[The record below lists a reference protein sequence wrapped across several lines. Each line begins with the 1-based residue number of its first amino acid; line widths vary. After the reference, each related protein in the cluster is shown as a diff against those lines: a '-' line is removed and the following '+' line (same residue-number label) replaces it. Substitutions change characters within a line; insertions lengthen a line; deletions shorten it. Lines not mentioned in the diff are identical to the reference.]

1 MSKFPE
7 LMNEIAT
14 LKNECITATK
24 QVSENDEK
32 IHASIDKTVDNLESS
47 LDVCSYPNREV
58 QIPLSKIYTEDIPH
72 EHNDELM
79 IKVVDRFNSFKS
91 AFENTSQKLTDLIH
105 DYRKKLNDLGE
116 PVTNIKNETDKLYPK
131 FKEAI
136 NILAQPL
143 SIVVE
148 GFEVEEFRKKNFKDK
163 EVLSK
168 FRELLDQLKAT
179 FEKYNPALNSFNEVS
194 INLFETVSQSG
205 DSFSNF
211 IEEKMLEKIKQI
223 PGILNEGIAIIPET
237 SKSLNKFNEEIKN
250 KGGDREAKYD
260 EILTKVLNVTRKI
273 DNQVFNS
280 SKSIENDFRTLEGKV
295 STVKK
300 DIEGKGD
307 SFNQYVKILK
317 EEGKKII
324 DIVNEIRKLFDKGP
338 VQIKFDDKDI
348 QFPFYEY
355 AKRLNKGFEK
365 IEEIKEEVQ
374 KPMKLVMVV
383 LGDQINTVTL
393 DLLFIMDITE
403 SMQDLLDE
411 TRDSI
416 KYILDKIKR
425 DCPGIDVRFAY
436 EGYRDFADLK
446 EGQVYYTIDFE
457 TDMDV
462 FKSKLD
468 EITCIGGGDDAED
481 VAGGLNAG
489 LNMNWR
495 SNARYAILIAD
506 APGHGNQYH
515 TNEVQDDYES
525 GDPNGL
531 VLEDIMEKYADNN
544 INLCLTKIDDYTDIM
559 FEKMTKAYKA
569 RSEKS
574 TDKPKIEII
583 EYEDDEEIEA
593 KEKEEKEKKEGK
605 ESKEKKEKKRTMGNL
620 VAKTA
625 IEIYNQ
631 YSQKAEKANK

>member
-1 MSKFPE
+1 MAKFAE
-7 LMNEIAT
+7 IMNEIAR
-14 LKNECITATK
+14 LKNECIISTK

-32 IHASIDKTVDNLESS
+32 IHDNIDKTVDNLESS
-47 LDVCSYPNREV
+47 LDVCYYPNREV

-72 EHNDELM
+72 SNSDELM

-91 AFENTSQKLTDLIH
+91 AFEESSQKLTDLIYA
-105 DYRKKLNDLGE
+105 YRQKLKDLGE
-116 PVTNIKNETDKLYPK
+116 PVNSIKNETDRLYPK

-143 SIVVE
+143 TIVVE
-148 GFEVEEFRKKNFKDK
+148 GFEVEEFRKKQFKNKD
-163 EVLSK
+163 VLSK
-168 FRELLDQLKAT
+168 FKQLLDELKAT
-179 FEKYNPALNSFNEVS
+179 FDKYNPALDNFNNVT
-194 INLFETVSQSG
+194 NDLFTTVSQSG
-205 DSFSNF
+205 TSFSYF

-237 SKSLNKFNEEIKN
+237 CKNINKFNQEIK
-250 KGGDREAKYD
+250 KKQGDTQKEREDKYD
-260 EILTKVLNVTRKI
+260 EILTKALNMTRKV

-280 SKSIENDFRTLEGKV
+280 SKSIENDFKTLEEKV
-295 STVKK
+295 SNVKK
-300 DIEGKGD
+300 DIEDKGN
-307 SFNQYVKILK
+307 SYNEYVKILK
-317 EEGKKII
+317 DEGKKII
-324 DIVNEIRKLFDKGP
+324 DIVNEIRKLFDLGP
-338 VQIKFDDKDI
+338 VNLKFDDKDI
-348 QFPFYEY
+348 EFPFYEY

-365 IEEIKEEVQ
+365 IEEIKVEVQ

-383 LGDQINTVTL
+383 LGNQINTVTL

-425 DCPGIDVRFAY
+425 DSPGIDVRFAY

-446 EGQVYYTIDFE
+446 EGQKYYTIDFE
-457 TDMDV
+457 TDLDL

-468 EITCIGGGDDAED
+468 GIKAIGGGDDAED
-481 VAGGLNAG
+481 VAGGLNSG

-506 APGHGNQYH
+506 APAHGNQYH
-515 TNEVQDDYES
+515 TQDVQDDYGS

-531 VLEDIMEKYADNN
+531 VLEELMEKYVDNN
-544 INLCLTKIDDYTDIM
+544 INLCLTKIDEYTDIM
-559 FEKMTKAYKA
+559 FDKMIKAYRA

-574 TDKPKIEII
+574 KDKPRIEII
-583 EYEDDEEIEA
+583 NYEEEEDIDIKA
-593 KEKEEKEKKEGK
+593 K
-605 ESKEKKEKKRTMGNL
+605 SKEKKRTMGNL

-631 YSQKAEKANK
+631 YSKK

>member
-1 MSKFPE
+1 MSSFPE
-7 LMNEIAT
+7 LMNEIARQ
-14 LKNECITATK
+14 KNECITSTK

-32 IHASIDKTVDNLESS
+32 IHSIIDKTIDSLECSI
-47 LDVCSYPNREV
+47 DVCSYPNREV

-72 EHNDELM
+72 ANNDELM
-79 IKVVDRFNSFKS
+79 IKVVERFNSYKS
-91 AFENTSQKLTDLIH
+91 AFEDTSKQLTDLIYT
-105 DYRKKLNDLGE
+105 YRKKLSDLKE

-143 SIVVE
+143 TIVVE
-148 GFEVEEFRKKNFKDK
+148 GFEVEEFRKKQFKNKD
-163 EVLSK
+163 VLSK
-168 FRELLDQLKAT
+168 FKQLLDELKAT
-179 FEKYNPALNSFNEVS
+179 FDKYNPALDNFNNVT
-194 INLFETVSQSG
+194 NDLFTTVSQSG
-205 DSFSNF
+205 TSFSNF

-237 SKSLNKFNEEIKN
+237 CKNINKFNQEIK
-250 KGGDREAKYD
+250 KKQGDTQKEREDKYD
-260 EILTKVLNVTRKI
+260 EILTKALNMTRKV

-280 SKSIENDFRTLEGKV
+280 NKNIENDFKTLEQKV
-295 STVKK
+295 SSVKN

-307 SFNQYVKILK
+307 SYNNYVKTLK
-317 EEGKKII
+317 DEGKKII
-324 DIVNEIRKLFDKGP
+324 DIVNEIRKLFDLGP
-338 VQIKFDDKDI
+338 VNLKFDDKDI
-348 QFPFYEY
+348 EFPFYEY

-365 IEEIKEEVQ
+365 IEEIKVEVQ

-383 LGDQINTVTL
+383 LGNQINTVTL

-425 DCPGIDVRFAY
+425 DSPGIDVRFAY

-446 EGQVYYTIDFE
+446 EGQKYYTIDFE
-457 TDMDV
+457 TDLDL

-468 EITCIGGGDDAED
+468 GIKAIGGGDDAED
-481 VAGGLNAG
+481 VAGGLNSG

-506 APGHGNQYH
+506 APAHGNQYH
-515 TNEVQDDYES
+515 TQEVQDDYGS

-531 VLEDIMEKYADNN
+531 VLEELMEKYVDNN
-544 INLCLTKIDDYTDIM
+544 INLCLTKIDEYTDIM
-559 FEKMTKAYKA
+559 FDKMIKAYRT

-574 TDKPKIEII
+574 KDKPRIEII
-583 EYEDDEEIEA
+583 NYEEEEDIDIKA
-593 KEKEEKEKKEGK
+593 K
-605 ESKEKKEKKRTMGNL
+605 SKEKKRTMGNL

-631 YSQKAEKANK
+631 YSKK

>member
-1 MSKFPE
+1 MSSFAE
-7 LMNEIAT
+7 IMNEIAR
-14 LKNECITATK
+14 LKNECITSTK

-32 IHASIDKTVDNLESS
+32 IHQSIDQTVDNLECS
-47 LDVCSYPNREV
+47 LDVCNYPNREV
-58 QIPLSKIYTEDIPH
+58 QLPLSKIYTEDIPH
-72 EHNDELM
+72 ADNDELM
-79 IKVVDRFNSFKS
+79 IKVVERFNSFKS
-91 AFENTSQKLTDLIH
+91 AFEESSSKLTDLINA
-105 DYRKKLNDLGE
+105 YRQKLIGLSE
-116 PVTNIKNETDKLYPK
+116 PVSNIHKETDQLYPK
-131 FKEAI
+131 FKEAL

-148 GFEVEEFRKKNFKDK
+148 GFEVEEFRKKNFKSE
-163 EVLSK
+163 EVLAK
-168 FRELLDQLKAT
+168 FRKLLEELKAA
-179 FEKYNPALNSFNEVS
+179 FEKYNPTLKSFNDVT
-194 INLFETVSQSG
+194 NDLFNTVSQSG
-205 DSFSNF
+205 NSFSNF

-223 PGILNEGIAIIPET
+223 PGILNEGIAAIPET
-237 SKSLNKFNEEIKN
+237 SKTLNNFNEEIKKK
-250 KGGDREAKYD
+250 KGDTQKQREDKYD
-260 EILTKVLNVTRKI
+260 EILTKILNITRKV
-273 DNQVFNS
+273 DNQVSNS
-280 SKSIENDFRTLEGKV
+280 SNSIENDFKTLEEKV
-295 STVKK
+295 STVKN

-307 SFNQYVKILK
+307 SYNQYVKILK

-338 VQIKFDDKDI
+338 VSIKFDDKNI
-348 QFPFYEY
+348 EFPFYEY

-425 DCPGIDVRFAY
+425 DSPGIDVRFAY

-446 EGQVYYTIDFE
+446 AGQKYYTIDFE
-457 TDMDV
+457 TDLDL
-462 FKSKLD
+462 FKSKLN
-468 EITCIGGGDDAED
+468 EITAIGGGDDAED

-489 LNMNWR
+489 LKMNWR

-515 TNEVQDDYES
+515 DNEVQDDYGN

-531 VLEDIMEKYADNN
+531 VIEELMEKYVDNN

-559 FEKMTKAYKA
+559 FDKMMQAYKL
-569 RSEKS
+569 KS
-574 TDKPKIEII
+574 AQSKEKPKIEVINYDEDEDTI
-583 EYEDDEEIEA
+583 ED
-593 KEKEEKEKKEGK
+593 KNK
-605 ESKEKKEKKRTMGNL
+605 KKEKKRTMGNL

-631 YSQKAEKANK
+631 YSQKADKK

>member
-1 MSKFPE
+1 MSSFPE
-7 LMNEIAT
+7 LMNEIARQ
-14 LKNECITATK
+14 KNECITSTK

-32 IHASIDKTVDNLESS
+32 IHSIIDKTIDSLECSI
-47 LDVCSYPNREV
+47 DVCSYPNREV

-72 EHNDELM
+72 ANNDELM
-79 IKVVDRFNSFKS
+79 IKVVERFNSYKS
-91 AFENTSQKLTDLIH
+91 AFEDTSKQLTDLIYT
-105 DYRKKLNDLGE
+105 YRKKLSDLKE

-143 SIVVE
+143 TIVVE
-148 GFEVEEFRKKNFKDK
+148 GFEVEEFRKKQFKNKD
-163 EVLSK
+163 VLSK
-168 FRELLDQLKAT
+168 FKQLLDELKAT
-179 FEKYNPALNSFNEVS
+179 FDKYNPALDNFNNVT
-194 INLFETVSQSG
+194 NDLFTTVSQSG
-205 DSFSNF
+205 TSFSNF

-237 SKSLNKFNEEIKN
+237 CKNINKFNQEIK
-250 KGGDREAKYD
+250 KKQGDTQKEREDKYD
-260 EILTKVLNVTRKI
+260 EILTKALNMTRKV

-280 SKSIENDFRTLEGKV
+280 NKSIENDFKTLEQKV
-295 STVKK
+295 SSVKN

-307 SFNQYVKILK
+307 SYNNYVKILK
-317 EEGKKII
+317 DEGKKII
-324 DIVNEIRKLFDKGP
+324 DIVNEIRKLFDLGP
-338 VQIKFDDKDI
+338 VNLKFDDKDI
-348 QFPFYEY
+348 EFPFYEY

-365 IEEIKEEVQ
+365 IEEIKVEVQ

-383 LGDQINTVTL
+383 LGNQINTVTL

-425 DCPGIDVRFAY
+425 DSPGIDVRFAY

-446 EGQVYYTIDFE
+446 EGQKYYTIDFE
-457 TDMDV
+457 TDLDL

-468 EITCIGGGDDAED
+468 GIKAIGGGDDAED
-481 VAGGLNAG
+481 VAGGLNSG

-506 APGHGNQYH
+506 APAHGNQYH
-515 TNEVQDDYES
+515 TQEVQDDYGS

-531 VLEDIMEKYADNN
+531 VLEELMEKYVDNN
-544 INLCLTKIDDYTDIM
+544 INLCLTKIDEYTDIM
-559 FEKMTKAYKA
+559 FDKMIKAYRA

-574 TDKPKIEII
+574 KDKPRIEII
-583 EYEDDEEIEA
+583 NYEEEEDIDIKA
-593 KEKEEKEKKEGK
+593 K
-605 ESKEKKEKKRTMGNL
+605 SKEKKRTMGNL

-631 YSQKAEKANK
+631 YSKK

>member
-1 MSKFPE
+1 MAKFAE
-7 LMNEIAT
+7 IMNEIAR
-14 LKNECITATK
+14 LKNECIISTK

-32 IHASIDKTVDNLESS
+32 IHDNIDKTVDNLESS
-47 LDVCSYPNREV
+47 LDVCYYPNREV

-72 EHNDELM
+72 SNSDELM

-91 AFENTSQKLTDLIH
+91 AFEESSQKLTDLIYA
-105 DYRKKLNDLGE
+105 YRQKLKDLGE
-116 PVTNIKNETDKLYPK
+116 PVNSIKNETDRLYPK

-143 SIVVE
+143 TIVVE
-148 GFEVEEFRKKNFKDK
+148 GFEVEEFRKKNFKNE
-163 EVLSK
+163 EVLAK
-168 FRELLDQLKAT
+168 FRQLLEELKAA
-179 FEKYNPALNSFNEVS
+179 FEKYNPALNNFNEVTN
-194 INLFETVSQSG
+194 NLFDTVSQSG
-205 DSFSNF
+205 NSFSNF

-223 PGILNEGIAIIPET
+223 PGILNEGISAIPQT
-237 SKSLNKFNEEIKN
+237 SKSINKFNEEIK
-250 KGGDREAKYD
+250 KKEGDTQKEREDKYD
-260 EILTKVLNVTRKI
+260 EILIKVLNMTRKV

-280 SKSIENDFRTLEGKV
+280 SKSIENDFKTLEEKV
-295 STVKK
+295 SNVKK
-300 DIEGKGD
+300 DIEDKGN
-307 SFNQYVKILK
+307 SYNEYVKILK
-317 EEGKKII
+317 DEGKKII

-338 VQIKFDDKDI
+338 VSIKFDDKDI
-348 QFPFYEY
+348 EFPFYEY

-425 DCPGIDVRFAY
+425 DSPGIDVRFAY

-446 EGQVYYTIDFE
+446 EGQKYYTIDFE
-457 TDMDV
+457 TDLDL

-468 EITCIGGGDDAED
+468 EIKAIGGGDDAED

-515 TNEVQDDYES
+515 DAEVQDDYGN

-531 VLEDIMEKYADNN
+531 VLEELMEKYVDNN
-544 INLCLTKIDDYTDIM
+544 INLCLTKIDEYTDIM
-559 FEKMTKAYKA
+559 FDRMMQAYKA

-574 TDKPKIEII
+574 QDKPKIEVIN
-583 EYEDDEEIEA
+583 YDEEDSNMIDD
-593 KEKEEKEKKEGK
+593 KNKNQ
-605 ESKEKKEKKRTMGNL
+605 KEKKRTMGNL

-625 IEIYNQ
+625 IEIYNH
-631 YSQKAEKANK
+631 YSQKAEKSANQGAK

>member
-1 MSKFPE
+1 MSSFAE
-7 LMNEIAT
+7 IMNEIAR
-14 LKNECITATK
+14 LKNECIASTK

-32 IHASIDKTVDNLESS
+32 IHESIDKTVDNLECS
-47 LDVCSYPNREV
+47 LDVCNYPNREV
-58 QIPLSKIYTEDIPH
+58 QLPLSKIYTEEIPH
-72 EHNDELM
+72 VDNDELM
-79 IKVVDRFNSFKS
+79 IKVVERFNSFKS
-91 AFENTSQKLTDLIH
+91 AFEESSQKLTDLINA
-105 DYRKKLNDLGE
+105 YRQKLTGLTE
-116 PVTNIKNETDKLYPK
+116 PVSNIHKETDQLYPK
-131 FKEAI
+131 FKEAL

-148 GFEVEEFRKKNFKDK
+148 GFEVEEFRKKNFKSE
-163 EVLSK
+163 EVLAK
-168 FRELLDQLKAT
+168 FRQLLEELKAA
-179 FEKYNPALNSFNEVS
+179 FEKYNPSLKSFNDVT
-194 INLFETVSQSG
+194 NDLFNTVSQSG
-205 DSFSNF
+205 NSFSNF

-223 PGILNEGIAIIPET
+223 PKILNEGIAAIPET
-237 SKSLNKFNEEIKN
+237 SKTLNNFNEEIKKK
-250 KGGDREAKYD
+250 KGDTQKEREDKYD
-260 EILTKVLNVTRKI
+260 EILTKILNITRKV
-273 DNQVFNS
+273 DNQVSNS
-280 SKSIENDFRTLEGKV
+280 SNSIENDFKTLEEKV
-295 STVKK
+295 STVKN

-307 SFNQYVKILK
+307 SYNQYVKILK

-338 VQIKFDDKDI
+338 VSIKFDDKNI
-348 QFPFYEY
+348 EFPFYEY

-446 EGQVYYTIDFE
+446 AGQKYYTIDFE
-457 TDMDV
+457 TDLDL
-462 FKSKLD
+462 FKSKLN
-468 EITCIGGGDDAED
+468 EITAIGGGDDAED

-489 LNMNWR
+489 LKMNWR

-515 TNEVQDDYES
+515 DNEVQDDYGN

-531 VLEDIMEKYADNN
+531 VIEDLMEKYVDNN

-559 FEKMTKAYKA
+559 FDKMMQAYKL
-569 RSEKS
+569 RSAQSK
-574 TDKPKIEII
+574 DKPKIEVIN
-583 EYEDDEEIEA
+583 YDEDDDTIED
-593 KEKEEKEKKEGK
+593 KNK
-605 ESKEKKEKKRTMGNL
+605 KKEKKRTMGNL

-631 YSQKAEKANK
+631 YSQKADKK

>member
-1 MSKFPE
+1 MSSFAE
-7 LMNEIAT
+7 IMNEIAR

-32 IHASIDKTVDNLESS
+32 IHENIDKTVDNLECS
-47 LDVCSYPNREV
+47 LDVCNYPNREV
-58 QIPLSKIYTEDIPH
+58 QLPLSKIYTEDIPH
-72 EHNDELM
+72 ADNDELM
-79 IKVVDRFNSFKS
+79 IKVVERFNSFKS
-91 AFENTSQKLTDLIH
+91 AFEESSQKLTDLINA
-105 DYRKKLNDLGE
+105 YRQKLSGLSE
-116 PVTNIKNETDKLYPK
+116 PVSNIQKETDNLYPK
-131 FKEAI
+131 FKEAL

-143 SIVVE
+143 SVVVE
-148 GFEVEEFRKKNFKDK
+148 GFEVEEFRKKNFKNED
-163 EVLSK
+163 VLAK
-168 FRELLDQLKAT
+168 FRQLLEELKAA
-179 FEKYNPALNSFNEVS
+179 FEKYNPTLNSFNEVT
-194 INLFETVSQSG
+194 NDLFNTVSQSG
-205 DSFSNF
+205 NSFSNF

-223 PGILNEGIAIIPET
+223 PGILNEGISAIPQT
-237 SKSLNKFNEEIKN
+237 SKSLNNFNEEIKKK
-250 KGGDREAKYD
+250 KGDTQKEREDKYD
-260 EILTKVLNVTRKI
+260 EILTKVLNITRKV
-273 DNQVFNS
+273 DNQVSNS
-280 SKSIENDFRTLEGKV
+280 SNSIENDFKTLEEKV
-295 STVKK
+295 STVKN

-307 SFNQYVKILK
+307 SYNQYVKILK

-338 VQIKFDDKDI
+338 VNIKFDDKNI
-348 QFPFYEY
+348 EFPFYEY

-425 DCPGIDVRFAY
+425 DSPGIDVRFAY

-446 EGQVYYTIDFE
+446 AGQKYYTIDFE
-457 TDMDV
+457 TDLDL
-462 FKSKLD
+462 FKSKLN
-468 EITCIGGGDDAED
+468 EITAIGGGDDAED

-489 LNMNWR
+489 LKMNWR

-515 TNEVQDDYES
+515 DNEVQDDYGD

-531 VLEDIMEKYADNN
+531 VLEELMEKYVDNN
-544 INLCLTKIDDYTDIM
+544 INLCLTKIDEYTDIM
-559 FEKMTKAYKA
+559 FDRMMQAYRA
-569 RSEKS
+569 RSEQS
-574 TDKPKIEII
+574 VDKPKIEVINYEEDEDII
-583 EYEDDEEIEA
+583 ED
-593 KEKEEKEKKEGK
+593 KNK
-605 ESKEKKEKKRTMGNL
+605 KKEKKRTMGNL

-625 IEIYNQ
+625 IDIYNH
-631 YSQKAEKANK
+631 YSQKAEKK

>member
-1 MSKFPE
+1 MSSFAE
-7 LMNEIAT
+7 IMNEIAR

-32 IHASIDKTVDNLESS
+32 IHENIDKTVDNLECS
-47 LDVCSYPNREV
+47 LDVCNYPNREV
-58 QIPLSKIYTEDIPH
+58 QLPLSKIYIEDIPH
-72 EHNDELM
+72 ADNDELM
-79 IKVVDRFNSFKS
+79 IKVVERFNSFKT
-91 AFENTSQKLTDLIH
+91 AFEESSQKLTDLINA
-105 DYRKKLNDLGE
+105 YRQKLSGLSE
-116 PVTNIKNETDKLYPK
+116 PVSNIQKETDNLYPK
-131 FKEAI
+131 FKEAL

-143 SIVVE
+143 SVVVE
-148 GFEVEEFRKKNFKDK
+148 GFEVEEFRKKNFKNED
-163 EVLSK
+163 VLAK
-168 FRELLDQLKAT
+168 FRQLLEELKAA
-179 FEKYNPALNSFNEVS
+179 FEKYNPTLNSFNEVT
-194 INLFETVSQSG
+194 NDLFNTVTQSG
-205 DSFSNF
+205 VSFSNF

-223 PGILNEGIAIIPET
+223 PGILNEGISAIPET
-237 SKSLNKFNEEIKN
+237 SKSLNNFNEEIKKK
-250 KGGDREAKYD
+250 KGDKKKEREDKYD
-260 EILTKVLNVTRKI
+260 EILTKILNITRKV
-273 DNQVFNS
+273 DNQVSNS
-280 SKSIENDFRTLEGKV
+280 SNSIENDFQTLEEKV
-295 STVKK
+295 STVKN

-307 SFNQYVKILK
+307 SYNQYVKILK
-317 EEGKKII
+317 DEGKKII

-338 VQIKFDDKDI
+338 VSIKFDDKNI
-348 QFPFYEY
+348 EFPFYEY

-425 DCPGIDVRFAY
+425 DSPGIDVRFAY

-446 EGQVYYTIDFE
+446 AGQKYYTIDFE
-457 TDMDV
+457 TDLDL
-462 FKSKLD
+462 FKSKLN
-468 EITCIGGGDDAED
+468 EITAIGGGDDAED

-489 LNMNWR
+489 LKMNWR

-515 TNEVQDDYES
+515 DNEVQDDYGN

-531 VLEDIMEKYADNN
+531 VLEELMEKYVDNN
-544 INLCLTKIDDYTDIM
+544 INLCLTKIDEYTDIM
-559 FEKMTKAYKA
+559 FDRMMQAYKA
-569 RSEKS
+569 RSEQS
-574 TDKPKIEII
+574 VDKPKIEVIN
-583 EYEDDEEIEA
+583 YDEDEDITED
-593 KEKEEKEKKEGK
+593 KNK
-605 ESKEKKEKKRTMGNL
+605 KKEKKRTMGNL

-625 IEIYNQ
+625 IEIYNH
-631 YSQKAEKANK
+631 YSQKSEKK

>member
-1 MSKFPE
+1 MSSFPE
-7 LMNEIAT
+7 LMNEIARQ
-14 LKNECITATK
+14 KNECITSTK

-32 IHASIDKTVDNLESS
+32 IHSIIDKTIDSLECSI
-47 LDVCSYPNREV
+47 DVCSYPNREV

-72 EHNDELM
+72 ANNDELM
-79 IKVVDRFNSFKS
+79 IKVVERFNSYKS
-91 AFENTSQKLTDLIH
+91 AFEDTSKQLTDLIYT
-105 DYRKKLNDLGE
+105 YRKKLSDLKE

-143 SIVVE
+143 TIVVE
-148 GFEVEEFRKKNFKDK
+148 GFEVEEFRKKQFKNKD
-163 EVLSK
+163 VLSK
-168 FRELLDQLKAT
+168 FKQLLDELKAT
-179 FEKYNPALNSFNEVS
+179 FDKYNPALDNFNNVT
-194 INLFETVSQSG
+194 NDLFTTVSQSG
-205 DSFSNF
+205 TSFSNF

-237 SKSLNKFNEEIKN
+237 CKNINKFNQEIK
-250 KGGDREAKYD
+250 KKQGDTQKEREDKYD
-260 EILTKVLNVTRKI
+260 EILTKALNMTRKV

-280 SKSIENDFRTLEGKV
+280 NKSIENDFKTLEQKV
-295 STVKK
+295 SSVKN

-307 SFNQYVKILK
+307 SYNNYVKILK
-317 EEGKKII
+317 DEGKKII
-324 DIVNEIRKLFDKGP
+324 DIVNEIRKLFDLGP
-338 VQIKFDDKDI
+338 VNLKFDDKDI
-348 QFPFYEY
+348 EFPFYEY

-365 IEEIKEEVQ
+365 IEEIKVEVQ

-383 LGDQINTVTL
+383 LGNQINTVTL

-425 DCPGIDVRFAY
+425 DSPGIDVRFAY

-446 EGQVYYTIDFE
+446 NGQKYYTIDFE
-457 TDMDV
+457 TDLDL

-468 EITCIGGGDDAED
+468 GIKAIGGGDDAED
-481 VAGGLNAG
+481 VAGGLNSG

-506 APGHGNQYH
+506 APAHGNQYH
-515 TNEVQDDYES
+515 TQEVQDDYGS

-531 VLEDIMEKYADNN
+531 VLEELMEKYVDNN
-544 INLCLTKIDDYTDIM
+544 INLCLTKIDEYTDIM
-559 FEKMTKAYKA
+559 FDKMIKAYRA

-574 TDKPKIEII
+574 KDKPRIEII
-583 EYEDDEEIEA
+583 NYEEEEDIDIKA
-593 KEKEEKEKKEGK
+593 K
-605 ESKEKKEKKRTMGNL
+605 SKEKKRTMGNL

-631 YSQKAEKANK
+631 YSKK

>member
-1 MSKFPE
+1 MSTFAE
-7 LMNEIAT
+7 LMNEIAK
-14 LKNECITATK
+14 LKNECIISTK

-32 IHASIDKTVDNLESS
+32 IHQNIDKTVDNLEGS
-47 LDVCSYPNREV
+47 LDVCNYPNREV

-72 EHNDELM
+72 ANNDELM
-79 IKVVDRFNSFKS
+79 IKVVDRFNSFKT
-91 AFENTSQKLTDLIH
+91 AFEGTSQKLTELIYA
-105 DYRKKLNDLGE
+105 YRQKLIGLAE
-116 PVTNIKNETDKLYPK
+116 PVSGIKNETDKLYPK

-148 GFEVEEFRKKNFKDK
+148 GFEVEEFRKKNFKNPD
-163 EVLSK
+163 VLNK
-168 FRELLDQLKAT
+168 FKQLLEELKAA
-179 FEKYNPALNSFNEVS
+179 FEKYNPTLNSFNEVT
-194 INLFETVSQSG
+194 NNCFDTVSQSG
-205 DSFSNF
+205 NSFSNF

-223 PGILNEGIAIIPET
+223 PGILNDGISIIPET
-237 SKSLNKFNEEIKN
+237 SKNLNKFNEEIKS
-250 KGGDREAKYD
+250 KEGDTQKEREDKYD
-260 EILTKVLNVTRKI
+260 EILTKVLNMTRKI
-273 DNQVFNS
+273 DNQVYNS
-280 SKSIENDFRTLEGKV
+280 NKSIENDFKTLEEKV
-295 STVKK
+295 SSVKK

-307 SFNQYVKILK
+307 SFNEYVKILK
-317 EEGKKII
+317 DEGKKII

-338 VQIKFDDKDI
+338 VSIKFDDKDI
-348 QFPFYEY
+348 EFPFYEY

-403 SMQDLLDE
+403 SMQDLLEE

-425 DCPGIDVRFAY
+425 DSPGIDVRFAY

-446 EGQVYYTIDFE
+446 EGQKYYTIDFE
-457 TDMDV
+457 TDLDL

-495 SNARYAILIAD
+495 SNARYAVLIAD
-506 APGHGNQYH
+506 APGHGSQYH

-531 VLEDIMEKYADNN
+531 VLEDIMEKYVDNN
-544 INLCLTKIDDYTDIM
+544 INLCLTRIDEYTDIM
-559 FEKMTKAYKA
+559 FNAMIKAYKA
-569 RSEKS
+569 KSEKS
-574 TDKPKIEII
+574 PDKPKIEII
-583 EYEDDEEIEA
+583 NYEEDEDTVET
-593 KEKEEKEKKEGK
+593 K
-605 ESKEKKEKKRTMGNL
+605 KKEKKRTMGNL

-631 YSQKAEKANK
+631 YSQKAEKSGNK

>member
-1 MSKFPE
+1 MSTFAE
-7 LMNEIAT
+7 LMNEIAK
-14 LKNECITATK
+14 LKNECIISTK

-32 IHASIDKTVDNLESS
+32 IHQNIDKTVDNLEGS
-47 LDVCSYPNREV
+47 LDVCNYPNREV

-72 EHNDELM
+72 ANNDELM
-79 IKVVDRFNSFKS
+79 IKVVDRFNSFKT
-91 AFENTSQKLTDLIH
+91 AFEGTSQKLTELIYA
-105 DYRKKLNDLGE
+105 YRQKLIGLAE
-116 PVTNIKNETDKLYPK
+116 PVSGIKNETDKLYPK

-148 GFEVEEFRKKNFKDK
+148 GFEVEEFRKKNFKNPD
-163 EVLSK
+163 VLNK
-168 FRELLDQLKAT
+168 FKQLLEELKAA
-179 FEKYNPALNSFNEVS
+179 FEKYNPTLNSFNEVT
-194 INLFETVSQSG
+194 NNCFDTVSQSG
-205 DSFSNF
+205 NSFSNF

-223 PGILNEGIAIIPET
+223 PGILNDGISIIPET
-237 SKSLNKFNEEIKN
+237 SKNLNKFNEEIKS
-250 KGGDREAKYD
+250 KEGDTQKEREDKYD
-260 EILTKVLNVTRKI
+260 EILTKVLNMTRKI
-273 DNQVFNS
+273 DNQVYNS
-280 SKSIENDFRTLEGKV
+280 SKSIENDFKTLEEKV
-295 STVKK
+295 SSVKK

-307 SFNQYVKILK
+307 SFNEYVKILK
-317 EEGKKII
+317 DEGKKII

-338 VQIKFDDKDI
+338 VSIKFDDKDI
-348 QFPFYEY
+348 EFPFYEY

-403 SMQDLLDE
+403 SMQDLLEE

-425 DCPGIDVRFAY
+425 DSPGIDVRFAY

-446 EGQVYYTIDFE
+446 EGQKYYTIDFE
-457 TDMDV
+457 TDLDL

-495 SNARYAILIAD
+495 SNARYAVLIAD
-506 APGHGNQYH
+506 APGHGSQYH

-531 VLEDIMEKYADNN
+531 VLEDIMEKYVDNN
-544 INLCLTKIDDYTDIM
+544 INLCLTRIDEYTDIM
-559 FEKMTKAYKA
+559 FNAMIKAYQAK
-569 RSEKS
+569 SEKS
-574 TDKPKIEII
+574 PDKPKIEII
-583 EYEDDEEIEA
+583 NYEEDEDTVET
-593 KEKEEKEKKEGK
+593 K
-605 ESKEKKEKKRTMGNL
+605 KKEKKRTMGNL

-631 YSQKAEKANK
+631 YSQKAEKSGNK

>member
-1 MSKFPE
+1 MSSFAE
-7 LMNEIAT
+7 IMNEIAR
-14 LKNECITATK
+14 LKNECIASTK

-32 IHASIDKTVDNLESS
+32 IHESIDKTVDDLECS
-47 LDVCSYPNREV
+47 LDVCNYPNREV
-58 QIPLSKIYTEDIPH
+58 QLPLSKIYTEEIPH
-72 EHNDELM
+72 ADNDELM
-79 IKVVDRFNSFKS
+79 IKVVERFNSFKS
-91 AFENTSQKLTDLIH
+91 AFEESSQKLTDLINA
-105 DYRKKLNDLGE
+105 YRQKLSGLSE
-116 PVTNIKNETDKLYPK
+116 PVSNIQKETDNLYPK
-131 FKEAI
+131 FKEAL

-143 SIVVE
+143 SVVVE
-148 GFEVEEFRKKNFKDK
+148 GFEVEEFRKKNFKNED
-163 EVLSK
+163 VLAK
-168 FRELLDQLKAT
+168 FRQLLEELKAA
-179 FEKYNPALNSFNEVS
+179 FEKYNPTLNSFNEVT
-194 INLFETVSQSG
+194 NDLFNTVSQSG
-205 DSFSNF
+205 NSFSNF

-223 PGILNEGIAIIPET
+223 PGILNEGISAIPQT
-237 SKSLNKFNEEIKN
+237 SKSLNNFNEEIKKK
-250 KGGDREAKYD
+250 KGDTQKEREDKYD
-260 EILTKVLNVTRKI
+260 EILTKILNITRKV
-273 DNQVFNS
+273 DNQVSNS
-280 SKSIENDFRTLEGKV
+280 SNSIENDFKTLEEKV
-295 STVKK
+295 STVKN

-307 SFNQYVKILK
+307 SYNQYVKILK

-338 VQIKFDDKDI
+338 VNIKFDDKNI
-348 QFPFYEY
+348 EFPFYEY

-425 DCPGIDVRFAY
+425 DSPGIDVRFAY

-446 EGQVYYTIDFE
+446 AGQKYYTIDFE
-457 TDMDV
+457 TDLDL
-462 FKSKLD
+462 FKSKLN
-468 EITCIGGGDDAED
+468 EITAIGGGDDAED

-489 LNMNWR
+489 LKMNWR

-515 TNEVQDDYES
+515 DNEVQDDYGD

-531 VLEDIMEKYADNN
+531 VLEELMEKYVDNN
-544 INLCLTKIDDYTDIM
+544 INLCLTKIDEYTDIM
-559 FEKMTKAYKA
+559 FDRMMQAYRA
-569 RSEKS
+569 RSEQS
-574 TDKPKIEII
+574 VDKPKIEVINYDEDEDTI
-583 EYEDDEEIEA
+583 ED
-593 KEKEEKEKKEGK
+593 KNK
-605 ESKEKKEKKRTMGNL
+605 KKEKKRTMGNL

-625 IEIYNQ
+625 IDIYNH
-631 YSQKAEKANK
+631 YSQKAEKK

>member
-1 MSKFPE
+1 MSSFPE
-7 LMNEIAT
+7 LMNEIARQ
-14 LKNECITATK
+14 KNECITSTK

-32 IHASIDKTVDNLESS
+32 IHSIIDKTIDSLECSI
-47 LDVCSYPNREV
+47 DVCSYPNREV

-72 EHNDELM
+72 ANNDELM
-79 IKVVDRFNSFKS
+79 IKVVERFNSYKS
-91 AFENTSQKLTDLIH
+91 AFEDTSKQLTDLIYT
-105 DYRKKLNDLGE
+105 YRKKLSDLKE

-143 SIVVE
+143 TIVVE
-148 GFEVEEFRKKNFKDK
+148 GFEVEEFRKKQFKNKD
-163 EVLSK
+163 VLSK
-168 FRELLDQLKAT
+168 FKQLLYELKAT
-179 FEKYNPALNSFNEVS
+179 FDKYNPALDNFNNVT
-194 INLFETVSQSG
+194 NDLFTTVSQSG
-205 DSFSNF
+205 TSFSNF

-237 SKSLNKFNEEIKN
+237 CKNINKFNQEIK
-250 KGGDREAKYD
+250 KKQGDTQKEREDKYD
-260 EILTKVLNVTRKI
+260 EILTKALNMTRKV

-280 SKSIENDFRTLEGKV
+280 NKSIENDFKTLEQKV
-295 STVKK
+295 SSVKN

-307 SFNQYVKILK
+307 SYNNYVKILK
-317 EEGKKII
+317 DEGKKII
-324 DIVNEIRKLFDKGP
+324 DIVNEIRKLFDLGP
-338 VQIKFDDKDI
+338 VNLKFDDKDI
-348 QFPFYEY
+348 EFPFYEY

-365 IEEIKEEVQ
+365 IEEIKVEVQ

-383 LGDQINTVTL
+383 LGNQINTVTL

-425 DCPGIDVRFAY
+425 DSPGIDVRFAY

-446 EGQVYYTIDFE
+446 EGQKYYTIDFE
-457 TDMDV
+457 TDLDL

-468 EITCIGGGDDAED
+468 GIKAIGGGDDAED
-481 VAGGLNAG
+481 VAGGLNSG

-506 APGHGNQYH
+506 APAHGNQYH
-515 TNEVQDDYES
+515 TQEVQDDYGS

-531 VLEDIMEKYADNN
+531 VLEELMEKYVDNN
-544 INLCLTKIDDYTDIM
+544 INLCLTKIDEYTDIM
-559 FEKMTKAYKA
+559 FDKMIKAYRA

-574 TDKPKIEII
+574 KDKPRIEII
-583 EYEDDEEIEA
+583 NYEEEEDIDVKA
-593 KEKEEKEKKEGK
+593 K
-605 ESKEKKEKKRTMGNL
+605 SKEKKRTMGNL

-631 YSQKAEKANK
+631 YSKK

>member
-1 MSKFPE
+1 
-7 LMNEIAT
+7 MNEIAK
-14 LKNECITATK
+14 LKNECIISTK

-32 IHASIDKTVDNLESS
+32 IHQNIDKTVDNLEGS
-47 LDVCSYPNREV
+47 LDVCNYPNREV

-72 EHNDELM
+72 ANNDELM
-79 IKVVDRFNSFKS
+79 IKVVDRFNSFKT
-91 AFENTSQKLTDLIH
+91 AFEGTSQKLTELIYA
-105 DYRKKLNDLGE
+105 YRQKLIGLAE
-116 PVTNIKNETDKLYPK
+116 PVSGIKNETDKLYPK

-148 GFEVEEFRKKNFKDK
+148 GFEVEEFRKKNFKNPD
-163 EVLSK
+163 VLNK
-168 FRELLDQLKAT
+168 FKQLLEELKAA
-179 FEKYNPALNSFNEVS
+179 FEKYNPTLNSFNEVT
-194 INLFETVSQSG
+194 NNCFDTVSQSG
-205 DSFSNF
+205 NSFSNF

-223 PGILNEGIAIIPET
+223 PGILNDGISIIPET
-237 SKSLNKFNEEIKN
+237 SKNLNKFNEEIKS
-250 KGGDREAKYD
+250 KEGDTQKEREDKYD
-260 EILTKVLNVTRKI
+260 EILTKVLNMTRKI
-273 DNQVFNS
+273 DNQVYNS
-280 SKSIENDFRTLEGKV
+280 SKSIENDFKTLEEKV
-295 STVKK
+295 SSVKK

-307 SFNQYVKILK
+307 SFNEYVKILK
-317 EEGKKII
+317 DEGKKII

-338 VQIKFDDKDI
+338 VSIKFDDKDI
-348 QFPFYEY
+348 EFPFYEY

-403 SMQDLLDE
+403 SMQDLLEE

-425 DCPGIDVRFAY
+425 DSPGIDVRFAY

-446 EGQVYYTIDFE
+446 EGQKYYTIDFE
-457 TDMDV
+457 TDLDL

-495 SNARYAILIAD
+495 SNARYAVLIAD
-506 APGHGNQYH
+506 APGHGSQYH

-531 VLEDIMEKYADNN
+531 VLEDIMEKYVDNN
-544 INLCLTKIDDYTDIM
+544 INLCLTRIDEYTDIM
-559 FEKMTKAYKA
+559 FNAMIKAYQAK
-569 RSEKS
+569 SEKS
-574 TDKPKIEII
+574 PDKPKIEII
-583 EYEDDEEIEA
+583 NYEEDEDTVET
-593 KEKEEKEKKEGK
+593 K
-605 ESKEKKEKKRTMGNL
+605 KKEKKRSMGNL

-631 YSQKAEKANK
+631 YSQKAEKSGNK

>member
-1 MSKFPE
+1 MSSFAE
-7 LMNEIAT
+7 IMNEIAR

-32 IHASIDKTVDNLESS
+32 IHENIDKTVDNLECS
-47 LDVCSYPNREV
+47 LDVCNYPNREV

-72 EHNDELM
+72 ADNDELM
-79 IKVVDRFNSFKS
+79 IKVVERFNSFKS
-91 AFENTSQKLTDLIH
+91 AFEESSQKLTDLINA
-105 DYRKKLNDLGE
+105 YRQKLSGLSE
-116 PVTNIKNETDKLYPK
+116 PVSNIQKETDNLYPK
-131 FKEAI
+131 FKEAL

-143 SIVVE
+143 SVVVE
-148 GFEVEEFRKKNFKDK
+148 GFEVEEFRKKNFKNED
-163 EVLSK
+163 VLAK
-168 FRELLDQLKAT
+168 FRQLLEELKAA
-179 FEKYNPALNSFNEVS
+179 FEKYNPTLNSFNEVT
-194 INLFETVSQSG
+194 NDLFNTVSQSG
-205 DSFSNF
+205 NSFSNF

-223 PGILNEGIAIIPET
+223 PGILNEGISAIPQT
-237 SKSLNKFNEEIKN
+237 SKSLNNFNEEIKKK
-250 KGGDREAKYD
+250 KGDTQKEREDKYD
-260 EILTKVLNVTRKI
+260 EILTKILNITRKV
-273 DNQVFNS
+273 DNQVSNS
-280 SKSIENDFRTLEGKV
+280 SNSIENDFKTLEEKV
-295 STVKK
+295 STVKN

-307 SFNQYVKILK
+307 SYNQYVKILK

-338 VQIKFDDKDI
+338 VNIKFDDKNI
-348 QFPFYEY
+348 EFPFYEY

-425 DCPGIDVRFAY
+425 DSPGIDVRFAY

-446 EGQVYYTIDFE
+446 AGQKYYTIDFE
-457 TDMDV
+457 TDLDL
-462 FKSKLD
+462 FKSKLN
-468 EITCIGGGDDAED
+468 EITAIGGGDDAED

-489 LNMNWR
+489 LKMNWR

-515 TNEVQDDYES
+515 DNEVQDDYGD

-531 VLEDIMEKYADNN
+531 VLEELMEKYVDNN
-544 INLCLTKIDDYTDIM
+544 INLCLTKIDEYTDIM
-559 FEKMTKAYKA
+559 FDRMMQAYRA
-569 RSEKS
+569 RSEQS
-574 TDKPKIEII
+574 VDKPKIEVINYDEDEDTI
-583 EYEDDEEIEA
+583 ED
-593 KEKEEKEKKEGK
+593 KNK
-605 ESKEKKEKKRTMGNL
+605 KKEKKRTMGNL

-625 IEIYNQ
+625 IDIYNH
-631 YSQKAEKANK
+631 YSQKAEKK

>member
-1 MSKFPE
+1 MAKFAE
-7 LMNEIAT
+7 IMNEIAR
-14 LKNECITATK
+14 LKNECIISTK

-32 IHASIDKTVDNLESS
+32 IHDNIDKTVDNLESS
-47 LDVCSYPNREV
+47 LDVCYYPNREV

-72 EHNDELM
+72 SNSDELM

-91 AFENTSQKLTDLIH
+91 AFEESSQKLTDLIYA
-105 DYRKKLNDLGE
+105 YRQKLKDLGE
-116 PVTNIKNETDKLYPK
+116 PVNSIKNETDRLYPK

-143 SIVVE
+143 TIVVE
-148 GFEVEEFRKKNFKDK
+148 GFEVEEFRKKNFKNE
-163 EVLSK
+163 EVLAK
-168 FRELLDQLKAT
+168 FRQLLEELKAA
-179 FEKYNPALNSFNEVS
+179 FEKYNPALNSFNEVTN
-194 INLFETVSQSG
+194 NLFDTVSQSG
-205 DSFSNF
+205 NSFSNF

-223 PGILNEGIAIIPET
+223 PGILNEGISAIPQT
-237 SKSLNKFNEEIKN
+237 SKSINKFNEEIK
-250 KGGDREAKYD
+250 KKEGDTQKEREDKYD
-260 EILTKVLNVTRKI
+260 EILIKVLNMTRKV

-280 SKSIENDFRTLEGKV
+280 SKSIENDFKTLEEKV
-295 STVKK
+295 SNVKK
-300 DIEGKGD
+300 DIEDKGN
-307 SFNQYVKILK
+307 SYNEYVKILK
-317 EEGKKII
+317 DEGKKII

-338 VQIKFDDKDI
+338 VSIKFDDKDI
-348 QFPFYEY
+348 EFPFYEY

-425 DCPGIDVRFAY
+425 DSPGIDVRFAY

-446 EGQVYYTIDFE
+446 EGQKYYTIDFE
-457 TDMDV
+457 TDLDL

-468 EITCIGGGDDAED
+468 EIRAIGGGDDAED

-515 TNEVQDDYES
+515 DAEVQDDYGN

-531 VLEDIMEKYADNN
+531 VLEELMEKYVDNN
-544 INLCLTKIDDYTDIM
+544 INLCLTKIDEYTDIM
-559 FEKMTKAYKA
+559 FDRMMQAYKA

-574 TDKPKIEII
+574 QDKPKIEVIN
-583 EYEDDEEIEA
+583 YDEEDSNMIDD
-593 KEKEEKEKKEGK
+593 KNKNQ
-605 ESKEKKEKKRTMGNL
+605 KEKKRTMGNL

-625 IEIYNQ
+625 IEIYNH
-631 YSQKAEKANK
+631 YSQKAEKSANQGAK

>member
-1 MSKFPE
+1 MAKFAE
-7 LMNEIAT
+7 IMNEIAR
-14 LKNECITATK
+14 LKNECIISTK

-32 IHASIDKTVDNLESS
+32 IHDNIDKTVDNLESS
-47 LDVCSYPNREV
+47 LDVCYYPNREV

-72 EHNDELM
+72 SNSDELM

-91 AFENTSQKLTDLIH
+91 AFEESSQKLTDLIYA
-105 DYRKKLNDLGE
+105 YRQKLKDLGE
-116 PVTNIKNETDKLYPK
+116 PVNSIKNETDRLYPK

-143 SIVVE
+143 TIVVE
-148 GFEVEEFRKKNFKDK
+148 GFEVEEFRKKNFKNE
-163 EVLSK
+163 EVLAK
-168 FRELLDQLKAT
+168 FRQLLEELKAA
-179 FEKYNPALNSFNEVS
+179 FEKYNPALNSFNEVTN
-194 INLFETVSQSG
+194 NLFDTVSQSG
-205 DSFSNF
+205 NSFSNF

-223 PGILNEGIAIIPET
+223 PGILNEGISAIPQT
-237 SKSLNKFNEEIKN
+237 SKSINKFNEEIK
-250 KGGDREAKYD
+250 KKEGDTQKEREDKYD
-260 EILTKVLNVTRKI
+260 EILIKVLNMTRKV

-280 SKSIENDFRTLEGKV
+280 SKSIENDFKTLEEKV
-295 STVKK
+295 SNVKK
-300 DIEGKGD
+300 DIEDKGN
-307 SFNQYVKILK
+307 SYNEYVKILK
-317 EEGKKII
+317 DEGKKII

-338 VQIKFDDKDI
+338 VNIKFDDKDI
-348 QFPFYEY
+348 EFPFYEY

-425 DCPGIDVRFAY
+425 DSPGIDVRFAY

-446 EGQVYYTIDFE
+446 EGQKYYTIDFE
-457 TDMDV
+457 TDLDL

-468 EITCIGGGDDAED
+468 EIRAIGGGDDAED

-515 TNEVQDDYES
+515 DAEVQDDYGN

-531 VLEDIMEKYADNN
+531 VLEELMEKYVDNN
-544 INLCLTKIDDYTDIM
+544 INLCLTKIDEYTDIM
-559 FEKMTKAYKA
+559 FDRMMQAYKA

-574 TDKPKIEII
+574 QDKPKIEVIN
-583 EYEDDEEIEA
+583 YDEEDSNMIDD
-593 KEKEEKEKKEGK
+593 KNKNQ
-605 ESKEKKEKKRTMGNL
+605 KEKKRTMGNL

-625 IEIYNQ
+625 IEIYNH
-631 YSQKAEKANK
+631 YSQKAEKSANQGAK

>member
-1 MSKFPE
+1 MSSFAE
-7 LMNEIAT
+7 IMNEIAR

-32 IHASIDKTVDNLESS
+32 IHENIDKTMDNLECS
-47 LDVCSYPNREV
+47 LDVCNYPNREV
-58 QIPLSKIYTEDIPH
+58 QLPLSKIYTEDIPH
-72 EHNDELM
+72 ADNDELM
-79 IKVVDRFNSFKS
+79 IKVVERFNSFKS
-91 AFENTSQKLTDLIH
+91 AFEESSQKLTDLINA
-105 DYRKKLNDLGE
+105 YRQKLSGLSE
-116 PVTNIKNETDKLYPK
+116 PVSNIQKETDNLYPK
-131 FKEAI
+131 FKEAL

-143 SIVVE
+143 SVVVE
-148 GFEVEEFRKKNFKDK
+148 GFEVEEFRKKNFKNED
-163 EVLSK
+163 VLAK
-168 FRELLDQLKAT
+168 FRQLLEELKAA
-179 FEKYNPALNSFNEVS
+179 FEKYNPTLNSFNEVT
-194 INLFETVSQSG
+194 NDLFNTVSQSG
-205 DSFSNF
+205 NSFSNF

-223 PGILNEGIAIIPET
+223 PGILNEGISAIPQT
-237 SKSLNKFNEEIKN
+237 SKSLNNFNEEIKKK
-250 KGGDREAKYD
+250 KGDTQKEREDKYD
-260 EILTKVLNVTRKI
+260 EILTKVLNITRKV
-273 DNQVFNS
+273 DNQVSNS
-280 SKSIENDFRTLEGKV
+280 SNSIENDFKTLEEKV
-295 STVKK
+295 STVKN

-307 SFNQYVKILK
+307 SYNQYVKILK

-338 VQIKFDDKDI
+338 VNIKFDDKNI
-348 QFPFYEY
+348 EFPFYEY

-425 DCPGIDVRFAY
+425 DSPGIDVRFAY

-446 EGQVYYTIDFE
+446 AGQKYYTIDFE
-457 TDMDV
+457 TDLDL
-462 FKSKLD
+462 FKSKLN
-468 EITCIGGGDDAED
+468 EITAIGGGDDAED

-489 LNMNWR
+489 LKMNWR

-515 TNEVQDDYES
+515 DNEVQDDYGD

-531 VLEDIMEKYADNN
+531 VLEELMEKYVDNN
-544 INLCLTKIDDYTDIM
+544 INLCLTKIDEYTDIM
-559 FEKMTKAYKA
+559 FDRMMQAYRA
-569 RSEKS
+569 RSEQS
-574 TDKPKIEII
+574 VDKPKIEVINYDEDEDTI
-583 EYEDDEEIEA
+583 ED
-593 KEKEEKEKKEGK
+593 KNK
-605 ESKEKKEKKRTMGNL
+605 KKEKKRTMGNL

-625 IEIYNQ
+625 IDIYNH
-631 YSQKAEKANK
+631 YSQKAEKK

>member
-1 MSKFPE
+1 MSSFAE
-7 LMNEIAT
+7 IMNEIAR
-14 LKNECITATK
+14 LKNECIASTK

-32 IHASIDKTVDNLESS
+32 IHESIDKTVDNLECS
-47 LDVCSYPNREV
+47 LDVCNYPNREV
-58 QIPLSKIYTEDIPH
+58 QLPLSKIYTEEIPH
-72 EHNDELM
+72 ADNDELM
-79 IKVVDRFNSFKS
+79 IKVVERFNSFKS
-91 AFENTSQKLTDLIH
+91 AFEESSQKLTDLITA
-105 DYRKKLNDLGE
+105 YRQKLTGLTE
-116 PVTNIKNETDKLYPK
+116 PVSNIHKETDQLYPK
-131 FKEAI
+131 FKEAL

-148 GFEVEEFRKKNFKDK
+148 GFEVEEFRKKNFKSE
-163 EVLSK
+163 EVLAK
-168 FRELLDQLKAT
+168 FRQLLEELKAA
-179 FEKYNPALNSFNEVS
+179 FEKYNPSLKSFNDVT
-194 INLFETVSQSG
+194 NDLFNTVSQSG
-205 DSFSNF
+205 NSFSNF

-223 PGILNEGIAIIPET
+223 PKILNEGIAAIPET
-237 SKSLNKFNEEIKN
+237 SKTLNNFNEEIKKK
-250 KGGDREAKYD
+250 KGDTQKEREDKYD
-260 EILTKVLNVTRKI
+260 EILTKILNITRKV
-273 DNQVFNS
+273 DNQVSNS
-280 SKSIENDFRTLEGKV
+280 SNSIENDFKTLEEKV
-295 STVKK
+295 STVKN

-307 SFNQYVKILK
+307 SYNQYVKILK

-338 VQIKFDDKDI
+338 VSIKFDDKNI
-348 QFPFYEY
+348 EFPFYEY

-446 EGQVYYTIDFE
+446 AGQKYYTIDFE
-457 TDMDV
+457 TDLDL
-462 FKSKLD
+462 FKSKLN
-468 EITCIGGGDDAED
+468 EITAIGGGDDAED

-489 LNMNWR
+489 LKMNWR

-515 TNEVQDDYES
+515 DNEVQDDYGN

-531 VLEDIMEKYADNN
+531 VIEDLMEKYVDNN

-559 FEKMTKAYKA
+559 FDKMMQAYKL
-569 RSEKS
+569 RSAQSK
-574 TDKPKIEII
+574 DKPKIEVIN
-583 EYEDDEEIEA
+583 YDEDDDTIED
-593 KEKEEKEKKEGK
+593 KNK
-605 ESKEKKEKKRTMGNL
+605 KKEKKRTMGNL

-631 YSQKAEKANK
+631 YSQKADKK

>member
-1 MSKFPE
+1 MSSFPE
-7 LMNEIAT
+7 LMNEIARQ
-14 LKNECITATK
+14 KNECITSTK

-32 IHASIDKTVDNLESS
+32 IHSIIDKTIDSLECSI
-47 LDVCSYPNREV
+47 DVCSYPNREV

-72 EHNDELM
+72 ANNDELM
-79 IKVVDRFNSFKS
+79 IKVVERFNSYKS
-91 AFENTSQKLTDLIH
+91 AFEDTSKQLTDLIYT
-105 DYRKKLNDLGE
+105 YRKKLSDLKE

-143 SIVVE
+143 TIVVE
-148 GFEVEEFRKKNFKDK
+148 GFEVEEFRKKQFKNKD
-163 EVLSK
+163 VLSK
-168 FRELLDQLKAT
+168 FKQLLDELKAT
-179 FEKYNPALNSFNEVS
+179 FDKYNPALDNFNNVT
-194 INLFETVSQSG
+194 NDLFTTVSQSG
-205 DSFSNF
+205 TSFSNF

-237 SKSLNKFNEEIKN
+237 CKNINKFNQEIK
-250 KGGDREAKYD
+250 KKQGDTQKEREDKYD
-260 EILTKVLNVTRKI
+260 EILTKALNMTRKV

-280 SKSIENDFRTLEGKV
+280 NKSIENDFKTLEQKV
-295 STVKK
+295 SSVKN

-307 SFNQYVKILK
+307 SYNNYVKILK
-317 EEGKKII
+317 DEGKKII
-324 DIVNEIRKLFDKGP
+324 DIVNEIRKLFDLGP
-338 VQIKFDDKDI
+338 VNLKFDDKDI
-348 QFPFYEY
+348 EFPFYEY

-365 IEEIKEEVQ
+365 IEEIKVEVQ

-383 LGDQINTVTL
+383 LGNQINTVTL

-425 DCPGIDVRFAY
+425 DSPGIDVRFAY

-446 EGQVYYTIDFE
+446 EGQKYYTIDFE
-457 TDMDV
+457 TDLDL

-468 EITCIGGGDDAED
+468 GIKAIGGGDDAED
-481 VAGGLNAG
+481 VAGGLNSG

-506 APGHGNQYH
+506 APAHGNQYH
-515 TNEVQDDYES
+515 TQEVQDDYGS

-531 VLEDIMEKYADNN
+531 VLEELMEKYVDNN
-544 INLCLTKIDDYTDIM
+544 INLCLTKIDEYTDIM
-559 FEKMTKAYKA
+559 FDKMIKAYRA

-574 TDKPKIEII
+574 KDKPRIEII
-583 EYEDDEEIEA
+583 NYEEEEDIDI
-593 KEKEEKEKKEGK
+593 KPK
-605 ESKEKKEKKRTMGNL
+605 SKEKKRTMGNL

-631 YSQKAEKANK
+631 YSKK

>member
-1 MSKFPE
+1 MSSFAE
-7 LMNEIAT
+7 IMNEIAR

-32 IHASIDKTVDNLESS
+32 IHENIDKTVDNLECS
-47 LDVCSYPNREV
+47 LDVCNYPNREV
-58 QIPLSKIYTEDIPH
+58 QLPLSKIYTEDIPH
-72 EHNDELM
+72 ADNDELM
-79 IKVVDRFNSFKS
+79 IKVVERFNSFKS
-91 AFENTSQKLTDLIH
+91 AFEESSQKLTDLINA
-105 DYRKKLNDLGE
+105 YRQKLSGLSE
-116 PVTNIKNETDKLYPK
+116 PVSNIQKETDNLYPK
-131 FKEAI
+131 FKEAL

-143 SIVVE
+143 SVVVE
-148 GFEVEEFRKKNFKDK
+148 GFEVEEFRKKNFKNED
-163 EVLSK
+163 VLAK
-168 FRELLDQLKAT
+168 FRQLLEELKAA
-179 FEKYNPALNSFNEVS
+179 FEKYNPTLNSFNEVT
-194 INLFETVSQSG
+194 NDLFNTVSQSG
-205 DSFSNF
+205 NSFSNF

-223 PGILNEGIAIIPET
+223 PGILNEGISAIPQT
-237 SKSLNKFNEEIKN
+237 SKSLNNFNEEIKKK
-250 KGGDREAKYD
+250 KGDTQKEREDKYD
-260 EILTKVLNVTRKI
+260 EILTKILNITRKV
-273 DNQVFNS
+273 DNQVSNS
-280 SKSIENDFRTLEGKV
+280 SNSIENDFKTLEEKV
-295 STVKK
+295 STVKN

-307 SFNQYVKILK
+307 SYNQYVKILK

-338 VQIKFDDKDI
+338 VNIKFDDKNI
-348 QFPFYEY
+348 EFPFYEY

-425 DCPGIDVRFAY
+425 DSPGIDVRFAY

-446 EGQVYYTIDFE
+446 AGQKYYTIDFE
-457 TDMDV
+457 TDLDL
-462 FKSKLD
+462 FKSKLN
-468 EITCIGGGDDAED
+468 EITAIGGGDDAED

-489 LNMNWR
+489 LKMNWR

-515 TNEVQDDYES
+515 DNEVQDDYGD

-531 VLEDIMEKYADNN
+531 VLEELMEKYVDNN
-544 INLCLTKIDDYTDIM
+544 INLCLTKIDEYTDIM
-559 FEKMTKAYKA
+559 FDRMMQAYRA
-569 RSEKS
+569 RSEQS
-574 TDKPKIEII
+574 VDKPKIEVINYDEDEDTI
-583 EYEDDEEIEA
+583 ED
-593 KEKEEKEKKEGK
+593 KNK
-605 ESKEKKEKKRTMGNL
+605 KKEKKRTMGNL

-625 IEIYNQ
+625 IAIYNH
-631 YSQKAEKANK
+631 YSQKAEKK

>member
-1 MSKFPE
+1 MSSFPE
-7 LMNEIAT
+7 LMNEIARQ
-14 LKNECITATK
+14 KNECITSTK

-32 IHASIDKTVDNLESS
+32 IHSIIDKTIDSLECSI
-47 LDVCSYPNREV
+47 DVCSYPNREV

-72 EHNDELM
+72 ANNDELM
-79 IKVVDRFNSFKS
+79 IKVVERFNSYKS
-91 AFENTSQKLTDLIH
+91 AFEDTSKQLTDLIYT
-105 DYRKKLNDLGE
+105 YRKKLSDLKE

-143 SIVVE
+143 TIVVE
-148 GFEVEEFRKKNFKDK
+148 GFEVEEFRKKQFKNKD
-163 EVLSK
+163 VLSK
-168 FRELLDQLKAT
+168 FKQLLDELKAT
-179 FEKYNPALNSFNEVS
+179 FDKYNPALDNFNNVT
-194 INLFETVSQSG
+194 NDLFTTVSQSG
-205 DSFSNF
+205 TSFSNF

-237 SKSLNKFNEEIKN
+237 CKNINKFNQEIK
-250 KGGDREAKYD
+250 KKQGDTQKEREDKYD
-260 EILTKVLNVTRKI
+260 EILTKALNMTRKV

-280 SKSIENDFRTLEGKV
+280 NKSIENDFKTLEQKV
-295 STVKK
+295 SSVKN

-307 SFNQYVKILK
+307 SYNNYVKILK
-317 EEGKKII
+317 DEGKKII
-324 DIVNEIRKLFDKGP
+324 DIVNEIRKLFDLGP
-338 VQIKFDDKDI
+338 VNLKFDDKDI
-348 QFPFYEY
+348 EFPFYEY

-365 IEEIKEEVQ
+365 IEEIKVEVQ

-383 LGDQINTVTL
+383 LGNQINTVTL

-425 DCPGIDVRFAY
+425 DSPGIDVRFAY

-446 EGQVYYTIDFE
+446 NGQKYYTIDFE
-457 TDMDV
+457 TDLDL

-468 EITCIGGGDDAED
+468 GIKAIGGGDDAED
-481 VAGGLNAG
+481 VAGGLNSG

-506 APGHGNQYH
+506 APAHGNQYH
-515 TNEVQDDYES
+515 TQDVQDDYGS

-531 VLEDIMEKYADNN
+531 VLEELMEKYVDNN
-544 INLCLTKIDDYTDIM
+544 INLCLTKIDEYTDIM
-559 FEKMTKAYKA
+559 FDKMIKAYRA

-574 TDKPKIEII
+574 KDKPRIEII
-583 EYEDDEEIEA
+583 NYEEEEDIDIKA
-593 KEKEEKEKKEGK
+593 K
-605 ESKEKKEKKRTMGNL
+605 SKEKKRTMGNL

-631 YSQKAEKANK
+631 YSKK

>member
-1 MSKFPE
+1 MSSFPE
-7 LMNEIAT
+7 LMNEIARQ
-14 LKNECITATK
+14 KNECITSTK

-32 IHASIDKTVDNLESS
+32 IHSIIDKTIDSLECSI
-47 LDVCSYPNREV
+47 DVCSYPNREV

-72 EHNDELM
+72 ANNDELM
-79 IKVVDRFNSFKS
+79 IKVVERFNSYKS
-91 AFENTSQKLTDLIH
+91 AFEDTSKQLTDLIYT
-105 DYRKKLNDLGE
+105 YRKKLSDLKE

-143 SIVVE
+143 TIVVE
-148 GFEVEEFRKKNFKDK
+148 GFEVEEFRKKQFKNKD
-163 EVLSK
+163 VLSK
-168 FRELLDQLKAT
+168 FKQLLDELKAT
-179 FEKYNPALNSFNEVS
+179 FDKYNPALDNFNNVT
-194 INLFETVSQSG
+194 NDLFTTVSQSG
-205 DSFSNF
+205 TSFSNF

-237 SKSLNKFNEEIKN
+237 CKNINKFNQEIK
-250 KGGDREAKYD
+250 KKQGDTQKEREDKYD
-260 EILTKVLNVTRKI
+260 EILTKALNMTRKV

-280 SKSIENDFRTLEGKV
+280 NKNIENDFKTLEQKV
-295 STVKK
+295 SSVKN

-307 SFNQYVKILK
+307 SYNNYVKTLK
-317 EEGKKII
+317 DEGKKII
-324 DIVNEIRKLFDKGP
+324 DIVNEIRKLFDLGP
-338 VQIKFDDKDI
+338 VNLKFDDKDI
-348 QFPFYEY
+348 EFPFYEY

-365 IEEIKEEVQ
+365 IEEIKVEVQ

-383 LGDQINTVTL
+383 LGNQINTVTL

-425 DCPGIDVRFAY
+425 DSPGIDVRFAY

-446 EGQVYYTIDFE
+446 EGQKYYTIDFE
-457 TDMDV
+457 TDLDL

-468 EITCIGGGDDAED
+468 GIKAIGGGDDAED
-481 VAGGLNAG
+481 VAGGLNSG

-506 APGHGNQYH
+506 APAHGNQYH
-515 TNEVQDDYES
+515 TQEVQDDYGS

-531 VLEDIMEKYADNN
+531 VLEELMEKYVDNN
-544 INLCLTKIDDYTDIM
+544 INLCLTKIDEYTDIM
-559 FEKMTKAYKA
+559 FDKMIKAYRA

-574 TDKPKIEII
+574 KDKPRIEII
-583 EYEDDEEIEA
+583 NYEEEEDIDIKA
-593 KEKEEKEKKEGK
+593 K
-605 ESKEKKEKKRTMGNL
+605 SKEKKRTMGNL

-631 YSQKAEKANK
+631 YSKK

>member
-1 MSKFPE
+1 MAKFAE
-7 LMNEIAT
+7 IMNEIAR
-14 LKNECITATK
+14 LKNECIISTK

-32 IHASIDKTVDNLESS
+32 IHDNIDKTVDNLESS
-47 LDVCSYPNREV
+47 LDVCYYPNREV

-72 EHNDELM
+72 SNSDELM

-91 AFENTSQKLTDLIH
+91 AFEESSQKLTDLIYA
-105 DYRKKLNDLGE
+105 YRQKLKDLGE
-116 PVTNIKNETDKLYPK
+116 PVNSIKNETDRLYPK

-143 SIVVE
+143 TIVVE
-148 GFEVEEFRKKNFKDK
+148 GFEVEEFRKKNFKNE
-163 EVLSK
+163 EVLAK
-168 FRELLDQLKAT
+168 FRQLLEELKAA
-179 FEKYNPALNSFNEVS
+179 FEKYNPALNSFNEVTN
-194 INLFETVSQSG
+194 NLFDTVSQSG
-205 DSFSNF
+205 NSFSNF

-223 PGILNEGIAIIPET
+223 PGILNEGISAIPQT
-237 SKSLNKFNEEIKN
+237 SKSINKFNEEIK
-250 KGGDREAKYD
+250 KKEGDTQKEREDKYD
-260 EILTKVLNVTRKI
+260 EILIKVLNMTRKV

-280 SKSIENDFRTLEGKV
+280 SKSIENDFKTLEEKV
-295 STVKK
+295 SNVKK
-300 DIEGKGD
+300 DIEDKGN
-307 SFNQYVKILK
+307 SYNEYVKILK
-317 EEGKKII
+317 DEGKKII

-338 VQIKFDDKDI
+338 VSIKFDDKDI
-348 QFPFYEY
+348 EFPFYEY

-425 DCPGIDVRFAY
+425 DSPGIDVRFAY

-446 EGQVYYTIDFE
+446 EGQKYYTIDFE
-457 TDMDV
+457 TDLDL

-468 EITCIGGGDDAED
+468 EITAIGGGDDAED

-515 TNEVQDDYES
+515 DAEVQDDYGN

-531 VLEDIMEKYADNN
+531 VLEELMEKYVDNN
-544 INLCLTKIDDYTDIM
+544 INLCLTKIDEYTDIM
-559 FEKMTKAYKA
+559 FDRMMQAYKA

-574 TDKPKIEII
+574 QDKPKIEVIN
-583 EYEDDEEIEA
+583 YDEEDSNMIDD
-593 KEKEEKEKKEGK
+593 KNKNQ
-605 ESKEKKEKKRTMGNL
+605 KEKKRTMGNL

-625 IEIYNQ
+625 IEIYNH
-631 YSQKAEKANK
+631 YSQKAEKSANQGAK

>member
-1 MSKFPE
+1 MSSFAE
-7 LMNEIAT
+7 IMNEIAR
-14 LKNECITATK
+14 LKNECIASTK

-32 IHASIDKTVDNLESS
+32 IHESIDKTVDNLECS
-47 LDVCSYPNREV
+47 LDVCNYPNREV
-58 QIPLSKIYTEDIPH
+58 QLPLSKIYTEEIPH
-72 EHNDELM
+72 ADNDELM
-79 IKVVDRFNSFKS
+79 IKVVERFNSFKS
-91 AFENTSQKLTDLIH
+91 AFEESSQKLTDLITA
-105 DYRKKLNDLGE
+105 YRQKLTGLTE
-116 PVTNIKNETDKLYPK
+116 PVSNIHKETDQLYPK
-131 FKEAI
+131 FKEAL

-148 GFEVEEFRKKNFKDK
+148 GFEVEEFRKKNFKSE
-163 EVLSK
+163 EVLAK
-168 FRELLDQLKAT
+168 FRQLLEELKAA
-179 FEKYNPALNSFNEVS
+179 FEKYNPSLKSFNDVT
-194 INLFETVSQSG
+194 NDLFNTVSQSG
-205 DSFSNF
+205 NSFSNF

-223 PGILNEGIAIIPET
+223 PKILNEGIAAIPET
-237 SKSLNKFNEEIKN
+237 SKTLNNFNEEIKKK
-250 KGGDREAKYD
+250 KGDTQKEREDKYD
-260 EILTKVLNVTRKI
+260 EILTKILNITRKV
-273 DNQVFNS
+273 DNQVSNS
-280 SKSIENDFRTLEGKV
+280 SNSIENDFKTLEEKV
-295 STVKK
+295 STVKN

-307 SFNQYVKILK
+307 SYNQYVKILK

-338 VQIKFDDKDI
+338 VSIKFDDKNI
-348 QFPFYEY
+348 EFPFYEY

-425 DCPGIDVRFAY
+425 DSPGIDVRFAY

-446 EGQVYYTIDFE
+446 AGQKYYTIDFE
-457 TDMDV
+457 TDLDL
-462 FKSKLD
+462 FKSKLN
-468 EITCIGGGDDAED
+468 EITAIGGGDDAED

-489 LNMNWR
+489 LKMNWR

-515 TNEVQDDYES
+515 DNEVQDDYGN

-531 VLEDIMEKYADNN
+531 VIEDLMEKYVDNN

-559 FEKMTKAYKA
+559 FDKMMQAYKL
-569 RSEKS
+569 RSAQSK
-574 TDKPKIEII
+574 DKPKIEVIN
-583 EYEDDEEIEA
+583 YDEDDDTIED
-593 KEKEEKEKKEGK
+593 KNK
-605 ESKEKKEKKRTMGNL
+605 KKEKKRTMGNL

-631 YSQKAEKANK
+631 YSQKADKK

>member
-1 MSKFPE
+1 MSSFAE
-7 LMNEIAT
+7 IMNEIAR
-14 LKNECITATK
+14 LKNECIASTK

-32 IHASIDKTVDNLESS
+32 IHESIDKTVDNLECS
-47 LDVCSYPNREV
+47 LDVCNYPNREV
-58 QIPLSKIYTEDIPH
+58 QLPLSKIYTEEIPH
-72 EHNDELM
+72 ADNDELM
-79 IKVVDRFNSFKS
+79 IKVVERFNSFKS
-91 AFENTSQKLTDLIH
+91 AFEESSQKLTDLINA
-105 DYRKKLNDLGE
+105 YRRKLSGLTE
-116 PVTNIKNETDKLYPK
+116 PVSNIHKETDQLYPK
-131 FKEAI
+131 FKEAL

-148 GFEVEEFRKKNFKDK
+148 GFEVEEFRKKNFKS
-163 EVLSK
+163 EEILAK
-168 FRELLDQLKAT
+168 FRQLLEELKAA
-179 FEKYNPALNSFNEVS
+179 FEKYNPSLKSFNDVT
-194 INLFETVSQSG
+194 NDLFNTVSQSG
-205 DSFSNF
+205 NSFSNF

-223 PGILNEGIAIIPET
+223 PKILNEGIAAIPET
-237 SKSLNKFNEEIKN
+237 SKTINNFNEEIKKK
-250 KGGDREAKYD
+250 KGDTQKEREDKYD
-260 EILTKVLNVTRKI
+260 EILTKILNITRKV
-273 DNQVFNS
+273 DNQVSNS
-280 SKSIENDFRTLEGKV
+280 SNSIENDFKTLEEKV
-295 STVKK
+295 STVKN

-307 SFNQYVKILK
+307 SYNQYVKILK

-338 VQIKFDDKDI
+338 VSIKFDDKNI
-348 QFPFYEY
+348 EFPFYEY

-446 EGQVYYTIDFE
+446 AGQKYYTIDFE
-457 TDMDV
+457 TDLDL
-462 FKSKLD
+462 FKSKLN
-468 EITCIGGGDDAED
+468 EITAIGGGDDAED

-489 LNMNWR
+489 LKMNWR

-515 TNEVQDDYES
+515 DNEVQDDYGN

-531 VLEDIMEKYADNN
+531 VIEDLMEKYVDNN

-559 FEKMTKAYKA
+559 FDKMMQAYKL
-569 RSEKS
+569 RSAQSK
-574 TDKPKIEII
+574 DKPKIEVIN
-583 EYEDDEEIEA
+583 YDEDDDTIED
-593 KEKEEKEKKEGK
+593 KNK
-605 ESKEKKEKKRTMGNL
+605 KKEKKRTMGNL

-631 YSQKAEKANK
+631 YSQKADKK

>member
-1 MSKFPE
+1 MSSFAE
-7 LMNEIAT
+7 IMNEIAR
-14 LKNECITATK
+14 LKNECIASTK

-32 IHASIDKTVDNLESS
+32 IHESIDKTVDNLECS
-47 LDVCSYPNREV
+47 LDVCNYPNREV
-58 QIPLSKIYTEDIPH
+58 QLPLSKIYTEEIPH
-72 EHNDELM
+72 ADNDELM
-79 IKVVDRFNSFKS
+79 IKVVERFNSFKS
-91 AFENTSQKLTDLIH
+91 AFEESSQKLTDLINA
-105 DYRKKLNDLGE
+105 YRQKLSGLTE
-116 PVTNIKNETDKLYPK
+116 PVSNIHKETDQLYPK
-131 FKEAI
+131 FKEAL

-148 GFEVEEFRKKNFKDK
+148 GFEVEEFRKKNFKSE
-163 EVLSK
+163 EVLAK
-168 FRELLDQLKAT
+168 FRQLLEELKAA
-179 FEKYNPALNSFNEVS
+179 FEKYNPSLKSFNDVT
-194 INLFETVSQSG
+194 NDLFNTVSQSG
-205 DSFSNF
+205 NSFSNF

-223 PGILNEGIAIIPET
+223 PKILNEGIAAIPET
-237 SKSLNKFNEEIKN
+237 SKTLNNFNEEIKKK
-250 KGGDREAKYD
+250 KGDTQKEREDKYD
-260 EILTKVLNVTRKI
+260 EILTKILNITRKV
-273 DNQVFNS
+273 DNQVSNS
-280 SKSIENDFRTLEGKV
+280 SNSIENDFKTLEEKV
-295 STVKK
+295 STVKN

-307 SFNQYVKILK
+307 SYNQYVKILK

-338 VQIKFDDKDI
+338 VSIKFDDKNI
-348 QFPFYEY
+348 EFPFYEY

-446 EGQVYYTIDFE
+446 AGQKYYTIDFE
-457 TDMDV
+457 TDLDL
-462 FKSKLD
+462 FKSKLN
-468 EITCIGGGDDAED
+468 EITAIGGGDDAED

-489 LNMNWR
+489 LKMNWR

-515 TNEVQDDYES
+515 DNEVQDDYGN

-531 VLEDIMEKYADNN
+531 VIEDLMEKYVDNN

-559 FEKMTKAYKA
+559 FDKMMQAYKL
-569 RSEKS
+569 RSAQSK
-574 TDKPKIEII
+574 DKPKIEVIN
-583 EYEDDEEIEA
+583 YDEDDDTIED
-593 KEKEEKEKKEGK
+593 KNK
-605 ESKEKKEKKRTMGNL
+605 KKEKKRTMGNL

-631 YSQKAEKANK
+631 YSQKADKK

>member
-1 MSKFPE
+1 MSSFAE
-7 LMNEIAT
+7 IMNEIAR
-14 LKNECITATK
+14 LKNECIASTK

-32 IHASIDKTVDNLESS
+32 IHESIDKTIDNFECS
-47 LDVCSYPNREV
+47 LDVCNYPNREV
-58 QIPLSKIYTEDIPH
+58 QLPLSKIYTEEIPH
-72 EHNDELM
+72 ADNDELM
-79 IKVVDRFNSFKS
+79 IKVVERFNSFKS
-91 AFENTSQKLTDLIH
+91 AFEESSQKLTDLINA
-105 DYRKKLNDLGE
+105 YRQKLTGLTE
-116 PVTNIKNETDKLYPK
+116 PVSNIHKETDQLYPK
-131 FKEAI
+131 FKEAL

-148 GFEVEEFRKKNFKDK
+148 GFEVEEFRKKNFKSE
-163 EVLSK
+163 EVLAK
-168 FRELLDQLKAT
+168 FRQLLEELKAA
-179 FEKYNPALNSFNEVS
+179 FEKYNPSLKSFNDVT
-194 INLFETVSQSG
+194 NDLFNTVSQSG
-205 DSFSNF
+205 NSFSNF

-223 PGILNEGIAIIPET
+223 PKILNEGIAAIPET
-237 SKSLNKFNEEIKN
+237 SKTLNNFNEEIKKK
-250 KGGDREAKYD
+250 KGDTQKEREDKYD
-260 EILTKVLNVTRKI
+260 EILTKILNITRKV
-273 DNQVFNS
+273 DNQVSNS
-280 SKSIENDFRTLEGKV
+280 SNSIENDFKTLEEKV
-295 STVKK
+295 STVKN

-307 SFNQYVKILK
+307 SYNQYVKILK

-338 VQIKFDDKDI
+338 VSIKFDDKNI
-348 QFPFYEY
+348 EFPFYEY

-425 DCPGIDVRFAY
+425 DSPGIDVRFAY

-446 EGQVYYTIDFE
+446 AGQKYYAIDFE
-457 TDMDV
+457 TDLDL
-462 FKSKLD
+462 FKSKLN
-468 EITCIGGGDDAED
+468 EITAIGGGDDAED

-489 LNMNWR
+489 LKMNWR

-515 TNEVQDDYES
+515 DNEVQDDYGN

-531 VLEDIMEKYADNN
+531 VIEDLMEKYVDNN

-559 FEKMTKAYKA
+559 FDKMMQAYKL
-569 RSEKS
+569 RSAQSK
-574 TDKPKIEII
+574 DKPKIEVIN
-583 EYEDDEEIEA
+583 YDEDDDTIED
-593 KEKEEKEKKEGK
+593 KNK
-605 ESKEKKEKKRTMGNL
+605 KKEKKRTMGNL

-631 YSQKAEKANK
+631 YSQKADKK

>member
-1 MSKFPE
+1 MSSFPE
-7 LMNEIAT
+7 LMNEIARQ
-14 LKNECITATK
+14 KNECITSTK

-32 IHASIDKTVDNLESS
+32 IHSIIDKTIDSLECSI
-47 LDVCSYPNREV
+47 DVCSYPNREV

-72 EHNDELM
+72 ANNDELM
-79 IKVVDRFNSFKS
+79 IKVVERFNSYKS
-91 AFENTSQKLTDLIH
+91 AFEDTSKQLTDLIYT
-105 DYRKKLNDLGE
+105 YRKKLSDLKE

-143 SIVVE
+143 TIVVE
-148 GFEVEEFRKKNFKDK
+148 GFEVEEFRKKQFKNKD
-163 EVLSK
+163 VLSK
-168 FRELLDQLKAT
+168 FKQLLDELKAT
-179 FEKYNPALNSFNEVS
+179 FDKYNPALDNFNNVT
-194 INLFETVSQSG
+194 NDLFTTVSQSG
-205 DSFSNF
+205 TSFSNF

-237 SKSLNKFNEEIKN
+237 CKNINKFNQEIK
-250 KGGDREAKYD
+250 KKQGDTQKEREDKYE
-260 EILTKVLNVTRKI
+260 EILTKALNMTRKV

-280 SKSIENDFRTLEGKV
+280 NKNIENDFKTLEQKV
-295 STVKK
+295 SSVKN

-307 SFNQYVKILK
+307 SYNNYVKTLK
-317 EEGKKII
+317 DEGKKII
-324 DIVNEIRKLFDKGP
+324 DIVNEIRKLFDLGP
-338 VQIKFDDKDI
+338 VNLKFDDKDI
-348 QFPFYEY
+348 EFPFYEY

-365 IEEIKEEVQ
+365 IEEIKVEVQ

-383 LGDQINTVTL
+383 LGNQINTVTL

-425 DCPGIDVRFAY
+425 DSPGIDVRFAY

-446 EGQVYYTIDFE
+446 EGQKYYTIDFE
-457 TDMDV
+457 TDLDL

-468 EITCIGGGDDAED
+468 GIKAIGGGDDAED
-481 VAGGLNAG
+481 VAGGLNSG

-506 APGHGNQYH
+506 APAHGNQYH
-515 TNEVQDDYES
+515 TQEVQDDYGS

-531 VLEDIMEKYADNN
+531 VLEELMEKYVDNN
-544 INLCLTKIDDYTDIM
+544 INLCLTKIDEYTDIM
-559 FEKMTKAYKA
+559 FDKMIKAYRA

-574 TDKPKIEII
+574 KDKPRIEII
-583 EYEDDEEIEA
+583 NYEEEEDIDIKA
-593 KEKEEKEKKEGK
+593 K
-605 ESKEKKEKKRTMGNL
+605 SKEKKRTMGNL

-631 YSQKAEKANK
+631 YSKK

>member
-1 MSKFPE
+1 
-7 LMNEIAT
+7 MNEIAK
-14 LKNECITATK
+14 LKNECIISTK

-32 IHASIDKTVDNLESS
+32 IHQNIDKTVDNLEGS
-47 LDVCSYPNREV
+47 LDVCNYPNREV

-72 EHNDELM
+72 ANNDELM
-79 IKVVDRFNSFKS
+79 IKVVDRFNSFKT
-91 AFENTSQKLTDLIH
+91 AFEGTSQKLTELIYA
-105 DYRKKLNDLGE
+105 YRQKLIGLAE
-116 PVTNIKNETDKLYPK
+116 PVSGIKNETDKLYPK

-148 GFEVEEFRKKNFKDK
+148 GFEVEEFRKKNFKNPD
-163 EVLSK
+163 VLNK
-168 FRELLDQLKAT
+168 FKQLLEELKAA
-179 FEKYNPALNSFNEVS
+179 FEKYNPTLNSFNEVT
-194 INLFETVSQSG
+194 NNCFDTVSQSG
-205 DSFSNF
+205 NSFSNF

-223 PGILNEGIAIIPET
+223 PGILNDGISIIPET
-237 SKSLNKFNEEIKN
+237 SKNLNKFNEEIKS
-250 KGGDREAKYD
+250 KEGDTQKEREDKYD
-260 EILTKVLNVTRKI
+260 EILTKVLNMTRKI
-273 DNQVFNS
+273 DNQVYNS
-280 SKSIENDFRTLEGKV
+280 SKSIENDFKTLEEKV
-295 STVKK
+295 SSVKK

-307 SFNQYVKILK
+307 SFNEYVKILK
-317 EEGKKII
+317 DEGKKII

-338 VQIKFDDKDI
+338 VSIKFDDKDI
-348 QFPFYEY
+348 EFPFYEY

-403 SMQDLLDE
+403 SMQDLLEE

-425 DCPGIDVRFAY
+425 DSPGIDVRFAY

-446 EGQVYYTIDFE
+446 EGQKYYTIDFE
-457 TDMDV
+457 TDLDL

-495 SNARYAILIAD
+495 SNARYAVLIAD
-506 APGHGNQYH
+506 APGHGSQYH

-531 VLEDIMEKYADNN
+531 VLEDIMEKYVDNN
-544 INLCLTKIDDYTDIM
+544 INLCLTRIDEYTDIM
-559 FEKMTKAYKA
+559 FNAMIKAYQAKL
-569 RSEKS
+569 EKS
-574 TDKPKIEII
+574 PDKPKIEII
-583 EYEDDEEIEA
+583 NYEEDEDTVET
-593 KEKEEKEKKEGK
+593 K
-605 ESKEKKEKKRTMGNL
+605 KKEKKRTMGNL

-631 YSQKAEKANK
+631 YSQKAEKSGNK

>member
-1 MSKFPE
+1 MSSFAE
-7 LMNEIAT
+7 IMNEIAR

-32 IHASIDKTVDNLESS
+32 IHENIDKTVDNLECS
-47 LDVCSYPNREV
+47 LDVCNYPNREV
-58 QIPLSKIYTEDIPH
+58 QLPLSKIYTEDIPH
-72 EHNDELM
+72 ADNDELM
-79 IKVVDRFNSFKS
+79 IKVVERFNSFKS
-91 AFENTSQKLTDLIH
+91 AFEESSQKLTDLINA
-105 DYRKKLNDLGE
+105 YRKKLSGLSE
-116 PVTNIKNETDKLYPK
+116 PVSNIQKETDNLYPK
-131 FKEAI
+131 FKEAL

-143 SIVVE
+143 SVVVE
-148 GFEVEEFRKKNFKDK
+148 GFEVEEFRKKNFKNED
-163 EVLSK
+163 VLAK
-168 FRELLDQLKAT
+168 FRQLLEELKAA
-179 FEKYNPALNSFNEVS
+179 FEKYNPTLNSFNEVT
-194 INLFETVSQSG
+194 NDLFNTVSQSG
-205 DSFSNF
+205 NSFSNF

-223 PGILNEGIAIIPET
+223 PGILNEGISAIPQT
-237 SKSLNKFNEEIKN
+237 SKSLNNFNEEIKKK
-250 KGGDREAKYD
+250 KGDTQKEREDKYD
-260 EILTKVLNVTRKI
+260 EILTKILNITRKV
-273 DNQVFNS
+273 DNQVSNS
-280 SKSIENDFRTLEGKV
+280 SNSIENDFKTLEEKV
-295 STVKK
+295 STVKN

-307 SFNQYVKILK
+307 SYNQYVKILK

-338 VQIKFDDKDI
+338 VNIKFDDKNI
-348 QFPFYEY
+348 EFPFYEY

-425 DCPGIDVRFAY
+425 DSPGIDVRFAY

-446 EGQVYYTIDFE
+446 AGQKYYTIDFE
-457 TDMDV
+457 TDLDL
-462 FKSKLD
+462 FKSKLN
-468 EITCIGGGDDAED
+468 EITAIGGGDDAED

-489 LNMNWR
+489 LKMNWR

-515 TNEVQDDYES
+515 DNEVQDDYGD

-531 VLEDIMEKYADNN
+531 VLEELMEKYVDNN
-544 INLCLTKIDDYTDIM
+544 INLCLTKIDEYTDIM
-559 FEKMTKAYKA
+559 FDRMMQAYRA
-569 RSEKS
+569 RSEQS
-574 TDKPKIEII
+574 VDKPKIEVINYDEDEDTI
-583 EYEDDEEIEA
+583 ED
-593 KEKEEKEKKEGK
+593 KNK
-605 ESKEKKEKKRTMGNL
+605 KKEKKRTMGNL

-625 IEIYNQ
+625 IDIYNH
-631 YSQKAEKANK
+631 YSQKAEKK

>member
-1 MSKFPE
+1 MSSFAE
-7 LMNEIAT
+7 IMNEIAR

-32 IHASIDKTVDNLESS
+32 IHENIDKTVDNLECS
-47 LDVCSYPNREV
+47 LDVCNYPNREV
-58 QIPLSKIYTEDIPH
+58 QLPLSKIYTEDIPH
-72 EHNDELM
+72 ADNDELM
-79 IKVVDRFNSFKS
+79 IKVVERFNSFKS
-91 AFENTSQKLTDLIH
+91 AFEESSQKLTDLINA
-105 DYRKKLNDLGE
+105 YRQKLSGLSE
-116 PVTNIKNETDKLYPK
+116 PVSNIQKETDNLYPK
-131 FKEAI
+131 FKEAL

-143 SIVVE
+143 SVVVE
-148 GFEVEEFRKKNFKDK
+148 GFEVEEFRKKNFKNED
-163 EVLSK
+163 VLAK
-168 FRELLDQLKAT
+168 FRQLLEELKAA
-179 FEKYNPALNSFNEVS
+179 FEKYNPTLNSFNEVT
-194 INLFETVSQSG
+194 NDLFNTVSQSG
-205 DSFSNF
+205 NSFSNF

-223 PGILNEGIAIIPET
+223 PGILNEGISAIPQT
-237 SKSLNKFNEEIKN
+237 SKSLNNFNEEIKKK
-250 KGGDREAKYD
+250 KGDTQKEREDKYD
-260 EILTKVLNVTRKI
+260 EILTKILNITRKV
-273 DNQVFNS
+273 DNQVSNS
-280 SKSIENDFRTLEGKV
+280 SNSIENDFKTLEEKV
-295 STVKK
+295 STVKN

-307 SFNQYVKILK
+307 SYNQYVKILK

-338 VQIKFDDKDI
+338 VNIKFDDKNI
-348 QFPFYEY
+348 EFPFYEY

-425 DCPGIDVRFAY
+425 DSPGIDVRFAY

-446 EGQVYYTIDFE
+446 AGQKYYTIDFE
-457 TDMDV
+457 TDLDL
-462 FKSKLD
+462 FKSKLN
-468 EITCIGGGDDAED
+468 EITAIGGGDDAED

-489 LNMNWR
+489 LKMNWR

-515 TNEVQDDYES
+515 DNEVQDDYGD

-531 VLEDIMEKYADNN
+531 VLEELMEKYVDNN
-544 INLCLTKIDDYTDIM
+544 INLCLTKIDEYTDIM
-559 FEKMTKAYKA
+559 FDRMMQAYRA
-569 RSEKS
+569 RSEQS
-574 TDKPKIEII
+574 VDKPKIEVINYEEDEDII
-583 EYEDDEEIEA
+583 ED
-593 KEKEEKEKKEGK
+593 K
-605 ESKEKKEKKRTMGNL
+605 SKKKEKKRTMGNL

-625 IEIYNQ
+625 IDIYNH
-631 YSQKAEKANK
+631 YSQKAEKK